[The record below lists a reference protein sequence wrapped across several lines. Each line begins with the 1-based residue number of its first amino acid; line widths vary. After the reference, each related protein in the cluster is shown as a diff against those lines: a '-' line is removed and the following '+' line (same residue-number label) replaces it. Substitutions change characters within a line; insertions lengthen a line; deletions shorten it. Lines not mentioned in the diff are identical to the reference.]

1 MGTTDKKSDGRSPV
15 GFRERLKNFFGIR
28 DAVKEEFFDDLA
40 DLLVE
45 GDFGAAGSFDV
56 VEQLR
61 ERCKKEKVSDP
72 EEVRCALAA
81 ILEAMVL
88 RNAGSPVKGLRAGQI
103 PAIILLLGV
112 NGVGKTT
119 TAAKL
124 ASMYREESGLKP
136 ILAAADTFRAA
147 AIDQLKIHG
156 ERLGVRV
163 VAHKQGGDPAAVV
176 YDALE
181 AALAGGGD
189 LIIVDTAG
197 RMHTKAAL
205 VEELKKIDRVVESK
219 AAGGL
224 YIKWLVLDATT
235 GRNALAQAEVFHQA
249 VTLDGVILTKFDST
263 ARGGVVFSLAESL
276 KLPVRFVCSGEGY
289 GDIKPFNPSAYARDF
304 VGLG

>member
-1 MGTTDKKSDGRSPV
+1 MGTTDKKNDDRPM

-28 DAVKEEFFDDLA
+28 DAIKEEFFDDLA

-45 GDFGAAGSFDV
+45 GDFGAAGSFDA

-61 ERCKKEKVSDP
+61 ERCKKEKISDP
-72 EEVRCALAA
+72 EEARSALAA
-81 ILEAMVL
+81 ILEAMIL
-88 RNAGSPVKGLRAGQI
+88 RNAGAPVAKELKSAQI
-103 PAIILLLGV
+103 PAVILLVGV

-124 ASMYREESGLKP
+124 VSLYREENHLRP

-189 LIIVDTAG
+189 LIVVDTAG

-219 AAGGL
+219 ASGGL
-224 YIKWLVLDATT
+224 YLKWLVLDATT

-249 VTLDGVILTKFDST
+249 VNLDGVILTKFDST

-276 KLPVRFVCSGEGY
+276 KLPVRFVCDGEGY
-289 GDIKPFNPSAYARDF
+289 GDIKPFDPSAYAREF

>member
-1 MGTTDKKSDGRSPV
+1 
-15 GFRERLKNFFGIR
+15 
-28 DAVKEEFFDDLA
+28 
-40 DLLVE
+40 VE
-45 GDFGAAGSFDV
+45 GDFGAAESFDV
-56 VEQLR
+56 VEQLK
-61 ERCKKEKVSDP
+61 ERCKKEKIADP
-72 EEVRCALAA
+72 AEIRHALAA
-81 ILEAMVL
+81 ILEAMIL
-88 RNAGSPVKGLRAGQI
+88 RNTGAPVVKEFTPGQI
-103 PAIILLLGV
+103 KAIILLLGV

-124 ASMYREESGLKP
+124 AAMYREENRLKP

-163 VAHKQGGDPAAVV
+163 VAHKHGGDPAAVV

-189 LIIVDTAG
+189 LIVVDTAG

-219 AAGGL
+219 ASGGL
-224 YIKWLVLDATT
+224 YLKWLVLDATT

-276 KLPVRFVCSGEGY
+276 KLPVRYVCNGESY
-289 GDIKPFNPSAYARDF
+289 RDIKPFDPSAYAREF
-304 VGLG
+304 VGLD